1 VGRAVSSVVVLA
13 LAAAA
18 GCGGDSVDR
27 TPETPEDWAQSVC
40 VVFTDWRD
48 SVRSV
53 GEELGK
59 GESLSRDSL
68 SDAAKEIDE
77 ANERLARQLRRIDAP
92 ESGSVADAQQAVRE
106 LSEEVDERRGEVEDT
121 VDEAERSSDPAAVFD
136 VISVVAAA
144 LRDTARDV
152 RETLE
157 DLERAGSGAVQ
168 ALRQA
173 PACRDL
179 AGNPTGS

>member
-1 VGRAVSSVVVLA
+1 VLA
-13 LAAAA
+13 LVAAA

-27 TPETPEDWAQSVC
+27 TPETPDDWAQSVC
-40 VVFTDWRD
+40 VVFADWRD

-53 GEELGK
+53 GEELGE
-59 GESLSRDSL
+59 GDNLSRDSL
-68 SDAAKEIDE
+68 TDAARQIEE
-77 ANERLARQLRRIDAP
+77 ANERLVRQLRRIEAP
-92 ESGSVADAQQAVRE
+92 ETGSVADAQQAVQR
-106 LSEEVDERRGEVEDT
+106 LSEDVDERRGEVEDA
-121 VDEAERSSDPAAVFD
+121 VDEAERSSDPSAVFD
-136 VISVVAAA
+136 VISIVAAA

-157 DLERAGSGAVQ
+157 DLERAGSDAVQ

-179 AGNPTGS
+179 AGNPAGS